1 MALITRFCDYFIK
14 VHLPRLTIIFMRA
27 AGAQHMA
34 HPFVSGWMKEW
45 IAFLH
50 HRGPHLKHLCPKWM
64 SKKFLSAY
72 DSLRNPIG
80 MLTET
85 DGGDRKEIL
94 GLFWPITLSKW
105 PVLYCP
111 RCLFSAAFY
120 VSLLTSIHR
129 HSPLRVEPRNAL
141 GSLHRCPLFV
151 MNSSNTLFLKWGPP
165 VYNFDL
171 LLSTLV
177 DLTIGE

>member
-1 MALITRFCDYFIK
+1 MLNPFIKKLYFSWMACDYYIK

-27 AGAQHMA
+27 MGAQHMA
-34 HPFVSGWMKEW
+34 YPFVSGWMKEW

-72 DSLRNPIG
+72 DSLRNPIR
-80 MLTET
+80 MLIKT

-94 GLFWPITLSKW
+94 GLFWPLPLGKW

-111 RCLFSAAFY
+111 KCLFNAAFY
-120 VSLLTSIHR
+120 VLLLTSIHK
-129 HSPLRVEPRNAL
+129 HSPSESGAQEHPRFT
-141 GSLHRCPLFV
+141 SLV
-151 MNSSNTLFLKWGPP
+151 
-165 VYNFDL
+165 
-171 LLSTLV
+171 STFCH
-177 DLTIGE
+177 DFQ